1 MAASQTIQ
9 SIPEETRKAVFLS
22 LVEAQDKKLSVS
34 ASLEKVA
41 KQYSIT
47 RQQVQAIEQEGLDN
61 DWPPLS

>member
-1 MAASQTIQ
+1 MSASQAIQ
-9 SIPEETRKAVFLS
+9 SIPEETRRAIFIA

-34 ASLEKVA
+34 QSLEKVS
-41 KQYSIT
+41 KQFSIT

>member
-1 MAASQTIQ
+1 MSASQTIQ
-9 SIPEETRKAVFLS
+9 SIPEETRRAIFVA

>member
-1 MAASQTIQ
+1 MSASQAVQ
-9 SIPEETRKAVFLS
+9 SIPEETRRAIFQA
-22 LVEAQDKKLSVS
+22 LVEAQDRKLSVS

>member
-1 MAASQTIQ
+1 MSASQTIL
-9 SIPEETRKAVFLS
+9 SIPEDTRRAIFQA